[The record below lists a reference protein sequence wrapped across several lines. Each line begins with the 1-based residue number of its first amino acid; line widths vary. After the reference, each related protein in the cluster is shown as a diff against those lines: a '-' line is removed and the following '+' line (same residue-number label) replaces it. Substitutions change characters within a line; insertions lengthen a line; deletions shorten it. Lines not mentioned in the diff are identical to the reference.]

1 MARWYFRSIN
11 IWRFYSRNKVT
22 TFKNSISG
30 REDLK
35 GINKN
40 SIARKKNKELL
51 EKISKRVFELVNPFS
66 KNVVKNFWNFYDG
79 KNFFINVVQLIL
91 RLKTVKE
98 SLKQL

>member
-11 IWRFYSRNKVT
+11 IWRILNKVT

-40 SIARKKNKELL
+40 SKFYRTNKELL
-51 EKISKRVFELVNPFS
+51 IAR
-66 KNVVKNFWNFYDG
+66 KNFKACF
-79 KNFFINVVQLIL
+79 
-91 RLKTVKE
+91 
-98 SLKQL
+98 